1 MELTITYSLSFAT
14 AKAKLFGTVPNQ
26 IQTNK
31 EKKKTLIVQST
42 QKKGRGRKR
51 IQGFQFRSYMIRVA
65 ITRLM
70 HQGWNHQTA
79 CPTNSLTAQPWKTG
93 NIQMRLLHDF
103 FISNLGFWS
112 VLKLLIYIRKISSG
126 VAQRLLKSKLNSK
139 RKKNTYMGGNAKS
152 KTQKIFICYNIYQT
166 CEISLT
172 QRKS

>member
-42 QKKGRGRKR
+42 QKKGRGRK
-51 IQGFQFRSYMIRVA
+51 RSYMIRVA

-112 VLKLLIYIRKISSG
+112 ILKLLSYIRKISSG
-126 VAQRLLKSKLNSK
+126 VPQRLLKSKLHSK
-139 RKKNTYMGGNAKS
+139 EKS
-152 KTQKIFICYNIYQT
+152 IHI
-166 CEISLT
+166 
-172 QRKS
+172 